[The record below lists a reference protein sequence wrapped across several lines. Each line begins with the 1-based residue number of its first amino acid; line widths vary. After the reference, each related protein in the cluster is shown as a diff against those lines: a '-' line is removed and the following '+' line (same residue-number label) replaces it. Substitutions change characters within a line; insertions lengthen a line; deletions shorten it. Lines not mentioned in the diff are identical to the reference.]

1 MSLNQKHSRR
11 SVSSVILSITAL
23 PSLCHQGMG
32 QGVGGSSHLPLDH
45 LTSLRGGMVRG
56 SNEDNSEKRMEMQSL
71 LIESKNDYSK
81 TTSASGNSGAKVG
94 VVMTLEEE
102 YALELLE
109 LAKSTSLRGGMV
121 GGSNEEDSDQR
132 MEMQSLLTE
141 SKNDYSKTTS
151 VSGNSGVKVGVAM
164 TFEEQYALELELLE
178 SAESKNTPPNSP
190 EDALNE
196 SSIFEPRSVSRGRL
210 RG

>member
-1 MSLNQKHSRR
+1 
-11 SVSSVILSITAL
+11 
-23 PSLCHQGMG
+23 
-32 QGVGGSSHLPLDH
+32 
-45 LTSLRGGMVRG
+45 
-56 SNEDNSEKRMEMQSL
+56 
-71 LIESKNDYSK
+71 
-81 TTSASGNSGAKVG
+81 
-94 VVMTLEEE
+94 MTFAEE

-121 GGSNEEDSDQR
+121 GVSNEEDSDQR
-132 MEMQSLLTE
+132 MKMQSLLTE

-151 VSGNSGVKVGVAM
+151 VSGNSGAKVGVAM
-164 TFEEQYALELELLE
+164 TFAEEYALELLE

-190 EDALNE
+190 EDTLNE